1 MGLVEGASAMSLTL
15 LAQSAVGGMLLGGIY
30 GLLALGLSLS
40 WGLLRL
46 VNLSHFALAFLG
58 AYLTYD
64 LGTNFG
70 CAPWLS
76 ALIIIPVFFLAGIA
90 LHAVFVRFKVAEF
103 ASMLVTFGIAVLI
116 ESLIQ
121 WYWTADY
128 LKYETSYAQESLRLG
143 ALYVP
148 MLELIAFACAA
159 VLAAG
164 AWLWLNRTMEG
175 KALRAAAH
183 DGPVAAAFGINALR
197 LSYLLAGL
205 CAASAGVAGVFIALT
220 STLAPS
226 QIEAWIGVVFAVVII
241 GGLANPLGAL
251 AAGVLV
257 GVSEAV
263 TMALVNPAWAPL
275 VAFSVLITLLLWK
288 PKWL

>member
-1 MGLVEGASAMSLTL
+1 MSFTL
-15 LAQSAVGGMLLGGIY
+15 LAQSTIGGVLLGGIY

-46 VNLSHFALAFLG
+46 VNLSHFALAFLA
-58 AYLTYD
+58 AYVGYG
-64 LGTNFG
+64 LGTRFG
-70 CAPWLS
+70 WPIWVSGLAILP
-76 ALIIIPVFFLAGIA
+76 AFFLIGVA
-90 LHAVFVRFKVAEF
+90 LHAVFVRFKVGEF
-103 ASMLVTFGIAVLI
+103 ASMLVTFGLTVLI
-116 ESLIQ
+116 ESFIQ
-121 WYWTADY
+121 WVWSADY
-128 LKYETSYAQESLRLG
+128 LKYETSYTQETLRLG
-143 ALYVP
+143 SLYIP
-148 MLELIAFACAA
+148 LLELVAFGFAA
-159 VLAAG
+159 ALALG
-164 AWLWLNRTMEG
+164 AWLGLNRTMLG
-175 KALRAAAH
+175 RALRAAAQ
-183 DGPVAAAFGINALR
+183 DGPVAAAFGINAAG

-226 QIEAWIGVVFAVVII
+226 QIEGWIGVIFAVVII

-275 VAFSVLITLLLWK
+275 VAFSILIALLLWK
-288 PKWL
+288 PRWL

>member
-1 MGLVEGASAMSLTL
+1 MSLTL

-70 CAPWLS
+70 CPPWLS

>member
-1 MGLVEGASAMSLTL
+1 MSLTL
-15 LAQSAVGGMLLGGIY
+15 LGQSAIGGILLGGIY

-58 AYLTYD
+58 AYLTYH

-70 CAPWLS
+70 FPIWMPV
-76 ALIIIPVFFLAGIA
+76 LIIVPAFFLAGVA
-90 LHAVFVRFKVAEF
+90 LHAVFVRFRVGEF
-103 ASMLVTFGIAVLI
+103 ASMLVTFGITILI

-121 WYWTADY
+121 WIWTADF
-128 LKYETSYAQESLRLG
+128 LKYESGYTQETLHVG
-143 ALYVP
+143 PFYVP
-148 MLELIAFACAA
+148 VLELVAFICAA
-159 VLAAG
+159 FLAVA
-164 AWLWLNRTMEG
+164 AWIGLNRTILG

-183 DGPVAAAFGINALR
+183 DSPIAAAFGINATR

-220 STLAPS
+220 TTLAPN

-241 GGLANPLGAL
+241 GGLGNPLGAL

-257 GVSEAV
+257 AVSEAV
-263 TMALVNPAWAPL
+263 TMAVTNPAWAPL
-275 VAFSVLITLLLWK
+275 VAFSILIGLLLWRL
-288 PKWL
+288 KWV